1 MGYNAV
7 NGLEGTESGIWES
20 NLEVIVKIWEGDSI
34 GLNESGG
41 TGDGKKQTDSKNTQE
56 VTPTSPAMDQRRVED
71 ERGINDALGVLL

>member
-7 NGLEGTESGIWES
+7 NGSEGTESGIWES

-41 TGDGKKQTDSKNTQE
+41 TGDGKKQTDPKIL
-56 VTPTSPAMDQRRVED
+56 RK
-71 ERGINDALGVLL
+71 